1 MDRQSVDELRE
12 RKAQLIEE
20 NRRIIAVIR
29 NAEATVTTDHGEE
42 IMHLDEPEED
52 SAGPSS
58 RKRRRTSPSPPV
70 AMDQP
75 SASGMNHPAP
85 NSPGFAVPID
95 DDSNDSP
102 VLPVAAGP
110 SNPGPS
116 HNGFFLNHSA
126 LDPPDHRRRV
136 MSHPDY
142 VDPRGAHTLQE
153 ETQSLLNNFPLRR
166 RILQDDRGP
175 VPAGVSGRT
184 RRDRFEEGLR
194 TLERMLLVAEVMDR
208 PLSDQIDS
216 LLGTH
221 AGPGPSEGS
230 VTNLGEHA
238 AFLQARVEQ
247 SWNLA
252 HELLEEVEHVVRS
265 SSEQ

>member
-1 MDRQSVDELRE
+1 
-12 RKAQLIEE
+12 
-20 NRRIIAVIR
+20 
-29 NAEATVTTDHGEE
+29 
-42 IMHLDEPEED
+42 
-52 SAGPSS
+52 
-58 RKRRRTSPSPPV
+58 
-70 AMDQP
+70 
-75 SASGMNHPAP
+75 
-85 NSPGFAVPID
+85 
-95 DDSNDSP
+95 
-102 VLPVAAGP
+102 
-110 SNPGPS
+110 
-116 HNGFFLNHSA
+116 
-126 LDPPDHRRRV
+126 

-175 VPAGVSGRT
+175 VPLGVSGRT

-216 LLGTH
+216 LLGAHDTT

-230 VTNLGEHA
+230 VTNLEEHA

-252 HELLEEVEHVVRS
+252 HELLEEVEHVVRR